1 MEMKMNEKKTKR
13 RPNENEKTPP
23 KGKGM
28 RKKDTNNRPSETRN
42 RRKTRRKK
50 KMRKKTRKCYVF
62 RECFLLLHFIPSPWK
77 RNGVTGVKEKRKIR
91 NEKIRYT

>member
-28 RKKDTNNRPSETRN
+28 RKKDTKDN
-42 RRKTRRKK
+42 
-50 KMRKKTRKCYVF
+50 
-62 RECFLLLHFIPSPWK
+62 
-77 RNGVTGVKEKRKIR
+77 
-91 NEKIRYT
+91 